1 MATSGPS
8 PRTRFGAAAHV
19 LVFVIAAIVIGLRIG
34 SVLDY
39 AAWKN
44 GTDTVM
50 GSVEDIQAS
59 RQVRVIRYTYV
70 VGGWR
75 YAGEITSRTGFA
87 ENTPA
92 LVTYAKS
99 DPKVSTLQPERM
111 DSIYRVSLVL
121 CVLAPLPMLVMWVME
136 IAHSFRRRKD

>member
-1 MATSGPS
+1 MPTPRPS
-8 PRTRFGAAAHV
+8 PRTRFGVSAHV
-19 LVFVIAAIVIGLRIG
+19 LVVVIAAIVVGLRIG
-34 SVLDY
+34 SVLEY
-39 AAWKN
+39 AAWKK

-50 GSVEDIQAS
+50 GRVEDIQAS
-59 RQVRVIRYTYV
+59 RQVRVIRYTYE

-75 YAGEITSRTGFA
+75 YDGEITSRTGFV

-99 DPKVSTLQPERM
+99 NPEVSTLQPERM

-121 CVLAPLPMLVMWVME
+121 CILALLPMLGMWFME
-136 IAHSFRRRKD
+136 IAHFFRRRKV

>member
-1 MATSGPS
+1 MADPRPS
-8 PRTRFGAAAHV
+8 SRTRFSVLAHV
-19 LVFVIAAIVIGLRIG
+19 LAIVIAAIVVGLRSG

-39 AAWKN
+39 AAWRQ

-50 GSVEDIQAS
+50 GRVEDIQSS
-59 RQVRVIRYTYV
+59 RQVRVIRYTYE

-75 YAGEITSRTGFA
+75 YDGEITSRTGFV

-99 DPKVSTLQPERM
+99 DPEVSTLQPERV

-121 CVLAPLPMLVMWVME
+121 CVSALLPLSVMWVME
-136 IAHSFRRRKD
+136 IAYLFRRRKD